1 MDIKRTWGFL
11 SLLIGSVSLIFGFVT
26 IGGMIGQTQVVSDMS
41 TFISAGGGDYL
52 HSFSSDYAAS
62 EVKHK
67 YQLLLSSGIVMMA
80 IGGFMMR
87 GQWQRY

>member
-11 SLLIGSVSLIFGFVT
+11 SLLIGSVSLIFGFIT
-26 IGGMIGQTQVVSDMS
+26 IGGMIGQAQVVSDMGS
-41 TFISAGGGDYL
+41 FISAGGGDYF
-52 HSFSSDYAAS
+52 HSFSSQYAAS

-80 IGGFMMR
+80 LGGLMMR
-87 GQWQRY
+87 GQWYRY